1 METKVKSRDWVKNAA
16 IVFLSV
22 LLVLTFFSNT
32 IMNRSLPEVS
42 TQLATNGSIVA
53 KVRGTGIVVA
63 NGTYQEKATQ
73 TREIRAVMIKS
84 GQEINAGDPMFILG
98 EGDSEELEAL
108 QESLRSLQLS
118 YSRSSINT
126 PTFDYTLEEKKIKA
140 AEEAVKAAEVAEAQ
154 AYQALLDATNA
165 DLQPAIDR
173 LNAATERLEAAKQ
186 LWQKC
191 SDDYN
196 KLTAEIQAEI
206 AAAEQEIAGAETKL
220 QTAKDEHA
228 ALDLSTASPEEIA
241 AADKKIA
248 DAETAL
254 ADAQAKKQAAWD
266 KLAAQ
271 DSKALDD
278 AQAEVDARQAEV
290 DRFQKEVDAITGSA
304 GGYNA
309 AYQAAKTQ
317 HTTAKDTL
325 ENLKYELEQ
334 QKIKDTKTQQLAYLD
349 LSEIGAQI
357 AKVQE
362 KIKELS
368 GGDDNQII
376 AKVSGTVQSVE
387 VTAGST
393 AAEGTVLATIEVPD
407 MGYNLSFS
415 VTNEQARRLKLGDTA
430 TVSNYYWGSEIV
442 ATLSAIK
449 TDPKSPVTNKQLT
462 FELEGDV
469 TAGAELSLS
478 VGQKSAGYD
487 VVVPNSAI
495 KSDTN
500 GSFVYVIEAKNSPLG
515 NRYMAKR
522 ASVEVLAA
530 DDNNSAVTGDIENG
544 DYVITISNAPIKNG
558 DMVRMADS

>member
-53 KVRGTGIVVA
+53 KVRGTGVVVA
-63 NGTYQEKATQ
+63 NGSYQEKAEQ

-84 GQEINAGDPMFILG
+84 GQQINAGDPMFILG

-108 QESLRSLQLS
+108 QESLRSLQVS
-118 YSRSSINT
+118 YQRSSINT
-126 PTFDYTLEEKKIKA
+126 PTFDYTLEEKKIKTA
-140 AEEAVKAAEVAEAQ
+140 QEAVKAAEIAEAQ
-154 AYQALLDATNA
+154 AFQDLLDATRA
-165 DLQPAIDR
+165 ELQPATDK
-173 LNAATERLEAAKQ
+173 LNAAKERLEAAKQ
-186 LWQKC
+186 VWQKC
-191 SDDYN
+191 SEDYN
-196 KLTAEIQAEI
+196 QLTADIQAEI
-206 AAAEQEIAGAETKL
+206 AAAEQKL
-220 QTAKDEHA
+220 KDEKDALQKAKDE
-228 ALDLSTASPEEIA
+228 EA
-241 AADKKIA
+241 AATEENKEQA
-248 DAETAL
+248 AENVKT
-254 ADAQAKKQAAWD
+254 AQANVDAAEKALQAAWD
-266 KLAAQ
+266 KLATQ
-271 DSKALDD
+271 DSTALDD

-325 ENLKYELEQ
+325 ENLKYELEEKKAQ
-334 QKIKDTKTQQLAYLD
+334 DNKTQQLAYLD
-349 LSEIGAQI
+349 LSDIGAQI

-362 KIKELS
+362 QIKELS
-368 GGDDNQII
+368 GGDENQII

-415 VTNEQARRLKLGDTA
+415 VTNEQARRLKIGDTA
-430 TVSNYYWGSEIV
+430 TVSNYYWGNQIV

-449 TDPKSPVTNKQLT
+449 TDPKSPMTNKQLT

-469 TAGAELSLS
+469 TAGGELSLS

-495 KSDTN
+495 KNDTN
-500 GSFVYVIEAKNSPLG
+500 GNFVYIIEAKNSPLG
-515 NRYMAKR
+515 NRYIAKR